1 MRIAVVGT
9 GISGLTV
16 SHLLS
21 EDHQL
26 TVFEAGS
33 YVGGHT
39 HTIEVDS
46 NGSTIP
52 VDTGF
57 IVFTEVN
64 YPNFCKLLGNLD
76 VASQPSDM
84 SFSVSSEKTGLEY
97 RGSSLNTLFAQ
108 RRNLFNLSF
117 HRMLLE
123 ILRFNRESRHLLEE
137 ESSRTT
143 LGEFLESGKHS
154 RTFRDNYIVPMGSAI
169 WSANPQIMDRFP
181 ARYFVQ
187 FLKNHGFLN
196 IKEMPPWRTVRG
208 GSHRY
213 VDAITRSLRS
223 QIRLNHPVRTIQR
236 FQDHVEVRSD
246 SGTERFDRVVIA
258 THSDQALRLL
268 ADPSQAEREVLGKIP
283 YQENDTVLHTDEA
296 LLPRT
301 RRARASWNYFI
312 PKEPGSRASLT
323 YNMNSLQSL
332 QTPQTYC
339 VTLNRSEAIQEEK
352 ILRRIEYH
360 HPVYTFETLD
370 AQKRYDEVSG
380 VNRTFFCGAYWG
392 HGFHEDGVN
401 SALAV
406 CKHFGKSL

>member
-1 MRIAVVGT
+1 
-9 GISGLTV
+9 
-16 SHLLS
+16 
-21 EDHQL
+21 
-26 TVFEAGS
+26 
-33 YVGGHT
+33 
-39 HTIEVDS
+39 
-46 NGSTIP
+46 
-52 VDTGF
+52 
-57 IVFTEVN
+57 
-64 YPNFCKLLGNLD
+64 
-76 VASQPSDM
+76 
-84 SFSVSSEKTGLEY
+84 
-97 RGSSLNTLFAQ
+97 
-108 RRNLFNLSF
+108 
-117 HRMLLE
+117 
-123 ILRFNRESRHLLEE
+123 
-137 ESSRTT
+137 
-143 LGEFLESGKHS
+143 
-154 RTFRDNYIVPMGSAI
+154 
-169 WSANPQIMDRFP
+169 
-181 ARYFVQ
+181 
-187 FLKNHGFLN
+187 
-196 IKEMPPWRTVRG
+196 
-208 GSHRY
+208 
-213 VDAITRSLRS
+213 
-223 QIRLNHPVRTIQR
+223 
-236 FQDHVEVRSD
+236 VEVRSD